1 MNIWI
6 DLVNS
11 PQVLFFRPIL
21 KELQKRGHNLYI
33 TSRAY
38 AQTCSLAED
47 YQIPNTPIGQHGGK
61 NWGGILY
68 HNMDRVFKLCK
79 WVRTQP
85 KIDLAISHNSYTQAI
100 ASKMLRIPFVTLMDY
115 EYQPLNHLCFRLAKR
130 VIVPSAFPDKML
142 AGYGAQKKVKKYSG
156 IKEEIYLSD
165 FNPDE
170 ELLSDLNVDP
180 QKILIVVRPPATWTL
195 YHRFE
200 NPLFDLV
207 MQYLAEQKDNLIIF
221 LPRVESQAIWAK
233 QLGIPHLII
242 PSKTLDG
249 PNLLFAADIVIS
261 AGGTMNRESAVLGTP
276 TYTVFGGKLGAVD
289 DYLIKKGRMV
299 PIKDKKDLDR
309 IKVEKKKK
317 QHDFIRTLQLVTEV
331 TNYIMGDK

>member
-1 MNIWI
+1 M
-6 DLVNS
+6 
-11 PQVLFFRPIL
+11 
-21 KELQKRGHNLYI
+21 RGHNLFI
-33 TSRAY
+33 TSRDY

-47 YQIPNTPIGQHGGK
+47 HQIINTPVGQHGGK

-85 KIDLAISHNSYTQAI
+85 KIDLAISHNSYTQAL
-100 ASKMLRIPFVTLMDY
+100 ASRMLGIPFVTLMDY

-130 VIVPSAFPDKML
+130 VIVPSAFPDEML
-142 AGYGAQKKVKKYSG
+142 VLYGAKGKVKKYSG

-170 ELLSDLNVDP
+170 KVLSNLNVDP
-180 QKILIVVRPPATWTL
+180 QKIVTVVRPPATWTL

-207 MQYLAEQKDNLIIF
+207 LQKLKEQKDNVIIF
-221 LPRVESQAIWAK
+221 VPRVESQAVWAK
-233 QLGIPHLII
+233 QLGIPQLII
-242 PSKTLDG
+242 PSKTLNG

-261 AGGTMNRESAVLGTP
+261 AGGTMNREAAVLGTP

-299 PIKDKKDLDR
+299 PIKDNEDLNR
-309 IKVEKKKK
+309 IKLEKKKR
-317 QHDFIRTLQLVTEV
+317 QGDFPRAPQLVTEV
-331 TNYIMGDK
+331 VDYILGG